1 LNNGFSPELP
11 SAHPSV
17 ALTDEQIERYSRQI
31 IVPRVGGTG
40 QERLL
45 SARLVIA
52 GDLADIETVLAYMVA
67 AGVGRI
73 DLIIAGAPPLAPDSL
88 IARMREHNRDAAVA
102 VAAATVAPADTGLIL
117 AIAGSAAAV
126 DMGRMLCAGVRTTA
140 ATIFARLDNPAKIAI
155 MPSPPPC
162 VVCADADLT
171 QPFSRRCDTAD
182 SIAMMAAAEAFKLLA
197 GYAPASPASLIEFHG
212 YEAAAVELRLSANL
226 PRCSCSSDEP
236 RSPR

>member
-1 LNNGFSPELP
+1 
-11 SAHPSV
+11 V

-73 DLIIAGAPPLAPDSL
+73 DLIIADAPPLAPDRL

-102 VAAATVAPADTGLIL
+102 VAAVAPADTGLIL

-126 DMGRMLCAGVRTTA
+126 DLGRMLCAGARTN
-140 ATIFARLDNPAKIAI
+140 ATIFARLDDPPKIAI

-162 VVCADADLT
+162 LVCADADLT

-197 GYAPASPASLIEFHG
+197 GYAPASPASLIKFQG
-212 YEAAAVELRLSANL
+212 YEAAAVELRRSASP
-226 PRCSCSSDEP
+226 PRCGCSSDKT

>member
-31 IVPRVGGTG
+31 IVPRVGGAG

-73 DLIIAGAPPLAPDSL
+73 DLIIAGAPPLAPESL

-102 VAAATVAPADTGLIL
+102 VSTVAPADTGLIL

-126 DMGRMLCAGVRTTA
+126 DLGRMLCAGTHTTA

-162 VVCADADLT
+162 LVCADADLT
-171 QPFSRRCDTAD
+171 QPFSRRCDNAD
-182 SIAMMAAAEAFKLLA
+182 SIAMIAAAEAFKLLA

-212 YEAAAVELRLSANL
+212 YEAAALELRLSANL

-236 RSPR
+236 RSLR

>member
-73 DLIIAGAPPLAPDSL
+73 DLIIAGAPPLAPDRL
-88 IARMREHNRDAAVA
+88 IARMREHNRDAA

-117 AIAGSAAAV
+117 TIAGSAAAV
-126 DMGRMLCAGVRTTA
+126 DLGRTLCAGTRITA

-155 MPSPPPC
+155 IPSPPPC
-162 VVCADADLT
+162 LVCADADLT
-171 QPFSRRCDTAD
+171 QPFSHRCDTAD

>member
-1 LNNGFSPELP
+1 M
-11 SAHPSV
+11 

-52 GDLADIETVLAYMVA
+52 GDLADIETVLSYMVA

-73 DLIIAGAPPLAPDSL
+73 DLVIADAPPLAPDSL
-88 IARMREHNRDAAVA
+88 IERMREHNRDAAVS
-102 VAAATVAPADTGLIL
+102 VATVAPADTGLIL
-117 AIAGSAAAV
+117 VIAGSAAAV
-126 DMGRMLCAGVRTTA
+126 DLGRLLCAGTRTTS

-162 VVCADADLT
+162 MACADTDLT
-171 QPFSRRCDTAD
+171 QPFSHRCDNAD
-182 SIAMMAAAEAFKLLA
+182 SIAIMAAAEAFKLLA

-226 PRCSCSSDEP
+226 PRCGCSSDEP